1 LGALTDLGANSRG
14 SESKLVFNL
23 GRIVMNV
30 LKTFALAMLLAL
42 PLTVG
47 CGQESSRTTT
57 ETVET
62 PQGQT
67 TVTTEQKVETSGEHP
82 PAAPNP

>member
-1 LGALTDLGANSRG
+1 MKRLTILA
-14 SESKLVFNL
+14 
-23 GRIVMNV
+23 M
-30 LKTFALAMLLAL
+30 AMLLAL
-42 PLTVG
+42 PLTLG
-47 CGQESSRTTT
+47 CSKEASRTTT

-67 TVTTEQKVETSGEHP
+67 TVTTERKVEQSGEHP